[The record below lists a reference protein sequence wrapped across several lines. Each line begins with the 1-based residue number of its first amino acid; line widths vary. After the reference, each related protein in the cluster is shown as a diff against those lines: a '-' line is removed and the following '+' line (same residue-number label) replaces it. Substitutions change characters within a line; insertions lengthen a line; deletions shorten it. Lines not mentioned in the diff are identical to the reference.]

1 MKNSKL
7 FSALALALTFA
18 CVAPTFTFAQDASA
32 PNKEEMDKLIATLK
46 SEASQKDKADACRLL
61 GIIGDK
67 DAVPVLASLLGDEKM
82 AHMARYALE
91 PIPGAEVD
99 NVFRS
104 ALNQLH
110 GRPLIGVITSVG
122 VRHDAQAI
130 SQLTALMFSAEPGVG
145 PAAANSL
152 GSIGTAPA
160 AKALQAAWAN
170 TPAPGHLVFAEGML
184 RCAEGLSNKGL
195 RKEALAI
202 YDTLA
207 DAKVPHQVRAG
218 ALRGAILNR
227 PSDQAMTLLKQ
238 SLHGTDFVLV
248 DAAIRAAMEMPGR
261 EVTSAL
267 VSAINTYTE
276 DQKLLVIQ
284 ALGKRHE
291 VAIAL
296 ESLNLEC
303 SMERPRSIRLAAIR
317 ALTEIGSAYSVPK
330 FTSLMNDSDPEV
342 AQAAQE
348 ALASMKVK
356 EANETIMNMLASNDA
371 AKQLNGIELIGRRRM
386 VEALPELLNAGT
398 NSDVKVRVA
407 AVKRIGELGGTKELP
422 ALIGFLNSG
431 KDSQDTEA
439 AQQALVAIC
448 GREQNTDES
457 AAKLVDALGSAETAQ
472 KLVLLRTLGSIG
484 GQKPLKAVRAA
495 VDDSNA
501 DIHTA
506 ALRELSSWKTT
517 DALPELLGLAKSAAN
532 PTDKMVCLRGYLS
545 WAGDNELPAAKRLA
559 MCQDI
564 APLVQQPD
572 EKKLLLGTL
581 GGITSPDAV
590 TAIAPYLG
598 DDAVK
603 EEASAATVSIAE
615 KILKDNKDKD
625 VAAKLTAPLQ
635 KAAEVTGNTGLAQ
648 RAKALALKSEG
659 K

>member
-1 MKNSKL
+1 MKNTRL

-18 CVAPTFTFAQDASA
+18 CVAPVFGAEA
-32 PNKEEMDKLIATLK
+32 PATSQEQVYKLIATLK
-46 SEASQKDKADACRLL
+46 SEAPQKDKADACRQL
-61 GIIGDK
+61 GLIGNR
-67 DAVPVLASLLGDEKM
+67 DAVPALAALLGDEQLS
-82 AHMARYALE
+82 HMARYALE
-91 PIPGAEVD
+91 TIPDPAVD
-99 NVFRS
+99 DAFRL
-104 ALNQLH
+104 ALGQLH
-110 GRPLIGVITSVG
+110 GKPLIGVITSVG
-122 VRHDAQAI
+122 VRHDALATT
-130 SQLTALMFSAEPGVG
+130 QLTSFLYSTDPGIG
-145 PAAANSL
+145 WAAANAL
-152 GSIGTAPA
+152 GFIGTSTA
-160 AKALQAAWAN
+160 ANALQAAWAN
-170 TPAPGHLVFAEGML
+170 TPAPGHLLFTEGLL
-184 RCAEGLSNKGL
+184 RCAEGLANKGL
-195 RKEALAI
+195 RKDALNI
-202 YDTLA
+202 YDTLLN
-207 DAKVPHQVRAG
+207 AKVSHQVRAG

-238 SLHGTDFVLV
+238 SLHGTDFILV
-248 DAAIRAAMEMPGR
+248 DAAIRTAMEMPGSD
-261 EVTSAL
+261 VTAAL
-267 VSAINTYTE
+267 VSDFTHYSD

-284 ALGKRHE
+284 ALGKRG
-291 VAIAL
+291 
-296 ESLNLEC
+296 ESRLAVNFLKGANSQET
-303 SMERPRSIRLAAIR
+303 RPIRLAAIR
-317 ALTEIGSAYSVPK
+317 ALAEIGDASSVPH
-330 FTSLMNDSDPEV
+330 FYSLMNDSDQEV

-356 EANETIMNMLASNDA
+356 EANEAVMEMLTRTEAVI
-371 AKQLNGIELIGRRRM
+371 KLNGIELIGRRRM

-422 ALIGFLNSG
+422 ALIGFLNNG

-448 GREQNTDES
+448 GREQNPDES
-457 AAKLVDALGSAETAQ
+457 AAKLVDALGSAQTPQ

-484 GQKPLKAVRAA
+484 GQNPLKAVRAA

-506 ALRELSSWKTT
+506 ALRELSSWKTI

-545 WAGDNELPAAKRLA
+545 WAGDTEMPAAKRLA

-581 GGITSPDAV
+581 GGITHPDAV
-590 TAIAPYLG
+590 TAIAPFL
-598 DDAVK
+598 DDGAVK
-603 EEASAATVSIAE
+603 EEACSATVSIAE

-635 KAAEVTGNTGLAQ
+635 KAAQVTANTGLAD
-648 RAKALALKSEG
+648 RAKALASKSEA

>member
-1 MKNSKL
+1 MKKSKL

-18 CVAPTFTFAQDASA
+18 CAAPTFAFGQEASA
-32 PNKEEMDKLIATLK
+32 SNKEKMDKLIATLK
-46 SEASQKDKADACRLL
+46 SDASQKDKADACRQL

-67 DAVPVLASLLGDEKM
+67 DAIPVLASLLGDEKM

-99 NVFRS
+99 NAFLS

-122 VRHDAQAI
+122 VRHNSQAI
-130 SQLTALMFSAEPGVG
+130 SQLTALMFSTEPGVG

-202 YDTLA
+202 YDTLQN
-207 DAKVPHQVRAG
+207 AKVPHQVRAG

-227 PSDQAMTLLKQ
+227 PSNEAMILLKQ
-238 SLHGTDFVLV
+238 SLHGNDFILV
-248 DAAIRAAMEMPGR
+248 DAAIRTAMEMPGMD
-261 EVTSAL
+261 VTAAL
-267 VSAINTYTE
+267 ATDFGNYSE

-284 ALGKRHE
+284 ALGKRGE
-291 VAIAL
+291 SAVAL
-296 ESLNLEC
+296 DNLKRW
-303 SMERPRSIRLAAIR
+303 SNHPKPAIRLAAIR
-317 ALTEIGSAYSVPK
+317 ALAEIGDASSVPH
-330 FTSLMNDSDPEV
+330 FTGLMSDSNPEV

-356 EANETIMNMLASNDA
+356 EANEMVMMMLAGNDA
-371 AKQLNGIELIGRRRM
+371 ANKLNGIELIGRRRM

-422 ALIGFLNSG
+422 ALIGFLNNG

-484 GQKPLKAVRAA
+484 GQKALKAVRAA

-501 DIHTA
+501 DIHIA

-625 VAAKLTAPLQ
+625 VASKLTAPLQ
-635 KAAEVTGNTGLAQ
+635 KAAEVTANTGLAQ

>member
-7 FSALALALTFA
+7 FSALTLALTFA
-18 CVAPTFTFAQDASA
+18 CVTPAHGAETSA
-32 PNKEEMDKLIATLK
+32 PNKEQMDKLIATLK
-46 SEASQKDKADACRLL
+46 SESPQKEKADACRML
-61 GIIGDK
+61 GLIGDK
-67 DAVPVLASLLGDEKM
+67 DAVPALAALLADEQFS
-82 AHMARYALE
+82 HMARYALE
-91 PIPGAEVD
+91 TIPDPKVD
-99 NVFRS
+99 E
-104 ALNQLH
+104 ALRAALTQLH
-110 GRPLIGVITSVG
+110 GKQLIGVIASVG
-122 VRHDAQAI
+122 VRHDMQAI
-130 SQLTALMFSAEPGVG
+130 SQLTSLMYSADTAIGL
-145 PAAANSL
+145 AAANTL
-152 GSIGTAPA
+152 GTMGTSTA
-160 AKALQAAWAN
+160 AKALQGAWAN
-170 TPAPGHLVFAEGML
+170 TPAPGHLMYSEGML
-184 RCAEGLSNKGL
+184 RCAEGLSAKGL

-207 DAKVPHQVRAG
+207 DAKGPHQVRAA

-227 PSDQAMTLLKQ
+227 PSDEGMTLLKK
-238 SLHGTDFVLV
+238 SLHGADFVLV

-267 VSAINTYTE
+267 VSGINTYTE

-284 ALGKRHE
+284 VLGKRHE
-291 VAIAL
+291 AAIAL
-296 ESLNLEC
+296 GCLTRETSQ
-303 SMERPRSIRLAAIR
+303 ERPRSIRLAAIR
-317 ALTEIGSAYSVPK
+317 AQAEIEDASSVSR
-330 FTSLMNDSDPEV
+330 FVNLMNDGDPEV

-356 EANETIMNMLASNDA
+356 QADEAIMQMLASNDA
-371 AKQLNGIELIGRRRM
+371 ARQLNGIELIGRRRI
-386 VEALPELLNAGT
+386 VESMPELLKAGS
-398 NSDVKVRVA
+398 NSDAKVRVA
-407 AVKRIGELGGTKELP
+407 AVKRIGDLGTTKELP
-422 ALIGFLNSG
+422 ALLGFLNNG
-431 KDSQDTEA
+431 KEAQDIEA

-448 GREQNTDES
+448 GREQNPDES
-457 AAKLVDALGSAETAQ
+457 AAKLVDALGSAQTAQ
-472 KLVLLRTLGSIG
+472 KVVLLRTLGSIG

-501 DIHTA
+501 DIHTS
-506 ALRELSSWKTT
+506 ALRELSSWKTA
-517 DALPELLGLAKSAAN
+517 DALPELLSLTKSAAN

-545 WAGDNELPAAKRLA
+545 WAGDTEMPAAKRLT

-581 GGITSPDAV
+581 GSITSPDAV
-590 TAIAPYLG
+590 TAIAPFLEDG
-598 DDAVK
+598 AVK

-635 KAAEVTGNTGLAQ
+635 KAAEATANTGLAQ

>member
-18 CVAPTFTFAQDASA
+18 CVAPTIAFGQETSA
-32 PNKEEMDKLIATLK
+32 PNKEQMDKLIATLK
-46 SEASQKDKADACRLL
+46 SEAPQKEKADACRQL

-91 PIPGAEVD
+91 PIPGAEAD
-99 NVFRS
+99 NAFRS

-130 SQLTALMFSAEPGVG
+130 SQLNTLMYSPEPGVG

-152 GSIGTAPA
+152 GSIGTAAA
-160 AKALQAAWAN
+160 AKALQNAWAN

-195 RKEALAI
+195 RKEALTI

-207 DAKVPHQVRAG
+207 DAKAPHQVRAG

-248 DAAIRAAMEMPGR
+248 DAAIRAAMEMPGTD
-261 EVTSAL
+261 VTAAL
-267 VSAINTYTE
+267 VSDFAHYS
-276 DQKLLVIQ
+276 DDLKLLVIQ
-284 ALGKRHE
+284 ALGKRG
-291 VAIAL
+291 
-296 ESLNLEC
+296 ESGLAVNFLKGANSQET
-303 SMERPRSIRLAAIR
+303 PPIRLAAIR
-317 ALTEIGSAYSVPK
+317 ALAEIGDASSVPH
-330 FTSLMNDSDPEV
+330 FAGLMSDSNPEV

-356 EANETIMNMLASNDA
+356 EATDAVMQMLASNDT
-371 AKQLNGIELIGRRRM
+371 AKKLNGIELIGRRRM
-386 VEALPELLNAGT
+386 VEAMPELLNAGS

-407 AVKRIGELGGTKELP
+407 AVKRIGELGATKELP
-422 ALIGFLNSG
+422 ALLGFLNNG
-431 KDSQDTEA
+431 KDAQDTEA

-448 GREQNTDES
+448 GREQNPDES
-457 AAKLVDALGSAETAQ
+457 AAKLVDALGSAQTPQ

-532 PTDKMVCLRGYLS
+532 PTDKMVCLRGYLA
-545 WAGDNELPAAKRLA
+545 WAGDSEMPAAKRLG
-559 MCQDI
+559 MCQNI

-590 TAIAPYLG
+590 TAIAPFLE
-598 DDAVK
+598 DAAVK

-615 KILKDNKDKD
+615 KILKDNKDKA
-625 VAAKLTAPLQ
+625 VAAKLTAPLL
-635 KAAEVTGNTGLAQ
+635 KAAEVTANTGLAQ

-659 K
+659 N